1 MKEEAD
7 WTISASLESSAW
19 SQLGEETLGGSD
31 KQRSSWLRGQP
42 GKASRGRRG
51 RPKPPTPKGAE
62 VTDGSCPVQGWR
74 EATYLG
80 QQCNVRPVSGRRE
93 EVTGQL
99 WGLGVG

>member
-7 WTISASLESSAW
+7 WTISVSLESSA
-19 SQLGEETLGGSD
+19 GRGDTGGSD

-42 GKASRGRRG
+42 RKASRGRRG
-51 RPKPPTPKGAE
+51 RPKPPTPKGAG